1 MRSKVRA
8 AWIAVGGAFT
18 AVVVVAM
25 AVAVL
30 ADIRVQPDGDIFRA
44 PSAWG
49 PVGPTTEITTYAYEI
64 AAPLIVVRTTGNVEV
79 RLVPGTP
86 GRLSV
91 KRTLTW
97 GEAGRRF
104 EESWRD
110 GGMLNAEMSCEVD
123 CHAEYVL
130 GVPPG
135 VGVMAG
141 GLSEL
146 VPCPRPVNTEISCY
160 SSTLEQ
166 APWPAPTP
174 GRGR

>member
-8 AWIAVGGAFT
+8 AWIAVGGVFT
-18 AVVVVAM
+18 ALVVVAM

-30 ADIRVQPDGDIFRA
+30 TDIEVQADGDLV
-44 PSAWG
+44 SASSASR

-64 AAPLIVVRTTGNVEV
+64 HTQMIVVRTTGNVEV
-79 RLVPGTP
+79 KLEPGTP

-97 GEAGRRF
+97 DEAGRHF
-104 EESWRD
+104 EEAWRD
-110 GGMLNAEMSCEVD
+110 GGMLNAEMSCATG

-141 GLSEL
+141 GPSEL
-146 VPCPRPVNTEISCY
+146 VPCPRPVNTEISC
-160 SSTLEQ
+160 SV
-166 APWPAPTP
+166 PPPGGPRAPTP
-174 GRGR
+174 PRGP